1 MNFDSFKLL
10 SQINNKFDKI
20 EKHRV
25 ENLNILGKIKIK
37 KIDVLKKINIE
48 KGKFPFNKSLN
59 KQFLTTAIKKT
70 RKKEQRDFTKELRLK
85 FEDYPCP
92 INSMNEN
99 TSFKSI
105 ENFILELD
113 KIFNNKY
120 LKIKTKVENNNNII
134 EKKNKNEK
142 KRIPLRLIFFD
153 DYFSIKNVNNVLD
166 KILFFIYFTFS
177 KFKIEYKIEYNN
189 KILTNNNN
197 IWDYYY
203 KNIPEIKFKEKE
215 IEFKLN
221 PNLKKQ
227 NIINNELDFCG
238 MNNFKFIFDKNI
250 ISYIKNENNFKY
262 KINIEKINFTSS
274 ELFLNKIIQN
284 KTKSLYQFMKLP
296 PIFLPNENSFKII
309 SNLLKNKNEL
319 NDLNFI
325 FSNETTTKIV
335 SLSNTK
341 NIIKKINTTPLKLSS
356 ISKVI
361 NLDSPFSIKSLKTND
376 EINYM
381 SIPEIS
387 FSKLKIKRPY
397 KVINEIKDIF
407 NNDNFH
413 HILINSNTMTDYI
426 SEKKKYFIS
435 LCVFKENLD
444 IIFDINIC
452 GVILFS
458 SELND
463 EYDFSVYNEIFEI
476 INDCYLQFSTFY
488 FIIIDDEI
496 NKRNDKY
503 NISLLIKKLKGILNE
518 KFKIILNKKE
528 FNLSF
533 HLIPLNTTSQIY
545 ETLINILHEIKSK
558 KELNKYSIFNLSNIS
573 LINKILYENS
583 SHFKN
588 IEYLK
593 SVYTNDSYIYL
604 NTLETIL
611 IDNIKDLNLKK
622 EIILIINEKYE
633 NKNINVELI

>member
-1 MNFDSFKLL
+1 M
-10 SQINNKFDKI
+10 
-20 EKHRV
+20 
-25 ENLNILGKIKIK
+25 
-37 KIDVLKKINIE
+37 
-48 KGKFPFNKSLN
+48 
-59 KQFLTTAIKKT
+59 
-70 RKKEQRDFTKELRLK
+70 
-85 FEDYPCP
+85 
-92 INSMNEN
+92 
-99 TSFKSI
+99 
-105 ENFILELD
+105 
-113 KIFNNKY
+113 
-120 LKIKTKVENNNNII
+120 
-134 EKKNKNEK
+134 
-142 KRIPLRLIFFD
+142 
-153 DYFSIKNVNNVLD
+153 
-166 KILFFIYFTFS
+166 
-177 KFKIEYKIEYNN
+177 
-189 KILTNNNN
+189 
-197 IWDYYY
+197 
-203 KNIPEIKFKEKE
+203 
-215 IEFKLN
+215 
-221 PNLKKQ
+221 
-227 NIINNELDFCG
+227 
-238 MNNFKFIFDKNI
+238 
-250 ISYIKNENNFKY
+250 
-262 KINIEKINFTSS
+262 
-274 ELFLNKIIQN
+274 
-284 KTKSLYQFMKLP
+284 
-296 PIFLPNENSFKII
+296 
-309 SNLLKNKNEL
+309 
-319 NDLNFI
+319 I

-341 NIIKKINTTPLKLSS
+341 NIIKTINITPMKLSN

-361 NLDSPFSIKSLKTND
+361 NLDSPFSINSLKTNNT
-376 EINYM
+376 ISYM

-397 KVINEIKDIF
+397 KVIDEIKDKI
-407 NNDNFH
+407 NNENSH
-413 HILINSNTMTDYI
+413 YILMNSNTMTDYI
-426 SEKKKYFIS
+426 NEKKNYFIS

-503 NISLLIKKLKGILNE
+503 NISLLIKKLKEILNE
-518 KFKIILNKKE
+518 KFKTILNKKE

-593 SVYTNDSYIYL
+593 SVYTNDSYMYL
-604 NTLETIL
+604 NTLESIL
-611 IDNIKDLNLKK
+611 IDNIKDINLKK

-633 NKNINVELI
+633 NKNINIELI

>member
-1 MNFDSFKLL
+1 MNFDSIKLL
-10 SQINNKFDKI
+10 AQIKNKFDKL

-25 ENLNILGKIKIK
+25 QNLNILGNIKIK

-48 KGKFPFNKSLN
+48 KGKFTFNKSLN

-70 RKKEQRDFTKELRLK
+70 RKKEQRDFSKELKLK
-85 FEDYPCP
+85 FEEYPSP
-92 INSMNEN
+92 INLMNEN

-105 ENFILELD
+105 DYYMLELD
-113 KIFNNKY
+113 KMFNNKY
-120 LKIKTKVENNNNII
+120 LKIKTKVENNNTII

-142 KRIPLRLIFFD
+142 KRIPLRLIFLD
-153 DYFSIKNVNNVLD
+153 DYFSVKNVHNVLD
-166 KILFFIYFTFS
+166 KILFYIYFTLS
-177 KFKIEYKIEYNN
+177 KFKIEYKSEYKN
-189 KILTNNNN
+189 KILTNNKN

-215 IEFKLN
+215 IEFKVN
-221 PNLKKQ
+221 QNLKKQ
-227 NIINNELDFCG
+227 NIINNKLDFCG
-238 MNNFKFIFDKNI
+238 MNNFKFIYDKNI
-250 ISYIKNENNFKY
+250 ISYFKNENNFKHT
-262 KINIEKINFTSS
+262 INLEKIKFTSS
-274 ELFLNKIIQN
+274 QLFLNQMIQN
-284 KTKSLYQFMKLP
+284 KTKSFYQFIKLP
-296 PIFLPNENSFKII
+296 PIFLPNENPFKII
-309 SNLLKNKNEL
+309 SNLLENKKEL
-319 NDLNFI
+319 NDLNLI

-341 NIIKKINTTPLKLSS
+341 NIIKTINITPLKLSN

-361 NLDSPFSIKSLKTND
+361 NLDSPFSINSLKTNNT
-376 EINYM
+376 ISYM

-397 KVINEIKDIF
+397 KVIDEIKDKI
-407 NNDNFH
+407 NNENSH
-413 HILINSNTMTDYI
+413 YILMNSNTMTDYI
-426 SEKKKYFIS
+426 NEKKNYFIS

-503 NISLLIKKLKGILNE
+503 NISLLIKKLKEILNE
-518 KFKIILNKKE
+518 KFKTILNKKE

-593 SVYTNDSYIYL
+593 SVYTNDSYMYL

-611 IDNIKDLNLKK
+611 IDNIKDINLKK

-633 NKNINVELI
+633 NKNINIELI

>member
-1 MNFDSFKLL
+1 MNFDSIKLL
-10 SQINNKFDKI
+10 AQIKNKFDKL

-25 ENLNILGKIKIK
+25 QNLNILGNIKIK

-48 KGKFPFNKSLN
+48 KGKFIFNKSLN

-70 RKKEQRDFTKELRLK
+70 RKKEQRYFTKELKLK
-85 FEDYPCP
+85 FEEYPSP
-92 INSMNEN
+92 INLMNEN

-105 ENFILELD
+105 DYYMLELD
-113 KIFNNKY
+113 KMFNNKY
-120 LKIKTKVENNNNII
+120 LKIKTKVENNNTII

-142 KRIPLRLIFFD
+142 KRIPLRLIFLD
-153 DYFSIKNVNNVLD
+153 DYFSVKNVHNVLD
-166 KILFFIYFTFS
+166 KILFYIYFTLS
-177 KFKIEYKIEYNN
+177 KFKIEYKSEYKN
-189 KILTNNNN
+189 KILTNNKN

-203 KNIPEIKFKEKE
+203 KNIPKIKFKEKE
-215 IEFKLN
+215 IEFKVN
-221 PNLKKQ
+221 QNLKKQ
-227 NIINNELDFCG
+227 NIINNKLDFCG
-238 MNNFKFIFDKNI
+238 MNNFKFIYDKNI
-250 ISYIKNENNFKY
+250 ISYFKNENNFKHT
-262 KINIEKINFTSS
+262 INLEKIKFTSS
-274 ELFLNKIIQN
+274 QLFLNQMIQN
-284 KTKSLYQFMKLP
+284 KTKSFYQFIKLP
-296 PIFLPNENSFKII
+296 PIFLPNENPFKII
-309 SNLLKNKNEL
+309 SNLLENKKEL
-319 NDLNFI
+319 NDLNLI

-341 NIIKKINTTPLKLSS
+341 NIIKTINITPMKLSN

-361 NLDSPFSIKSLKTND
+361 NLDSPFSINSLKTNNT
-376 EINYM
+376 ISYM

-397 KVINEIKDIF
+397 KVIDEIKDKI
-407 NNDNFH
+407 NNENSH
-413 HILINSNTMTDYI
+413 YILMNSNTMTDYI
-426 SEKKKYFIS
+426 NEKKNYFIS

-503 NISLLIKKLKGILNE
+503 NISLLIKKLKEILNE
-518 KFKIILNKKE
+518 KFKTILNKKE

-593 SVYTNDSYIYL
+593 SVYTNDSYMYL

-611 IDNIKDLNLKK
+611 IDNIKDINLKK

-633 NKNINVELI
+633 NKNINIELI